1 MADLGGGGGGGFKGL
16 LPPGSPSKRAQSYV
30 YVQNLDKMH
39 YCYCALAHKPIAM
52 SMVVLVVS
60 CEQVVK
66 PCSRIAVVKPEVLY
80 LFKCQQRRY
89 NIPLDFCTYQF
100 ASS

>member
-1 MADLGGGGGGGFKGL
+1 MNITGLSQPNTCFVFKGQQWQIWGGGGGGGGFKGL

-60 CEQVVK
+60 CEQVVNK
-66 PCSRIAVVKPEVLY
+66 L
-80 LFKCQQRRY
+80 
-89 NIPLDFCTYQF
+89 
-100 ASS
+100 